1 MAPTSDPL
9 SQYLFVPRVLWLA
22 LMMSNVMVF
31 AIITQTVPLP
41 EAPFDPLYFVV
52 FGVAS
57 LATGAVHLVFPARMK
72 KQIVAGTKLETTEAV
87 DPNASVIF
95 REAAPRIR
103 VFVDERAVAAAG
115 GRVLQTPFIVGM
127 ALAESIGLNGTVLV
141 ALGCPLAQAVAFPAI
156 AALLMARLFPTRKSL
171 LAPLEA
177 HYGARLVSDQ
187 PAKSQ

>member
-1 MAPTSDPL
+1 MAPTNDPF
-9 SQYLFVPRVLWLA
+9 SQHLFVPRVLWLA

-31 AIITQTVPLP
+31 VVVATTVPAP
-41 EAPFDPLYFVV
+41 AIPFDATLFGVL
-52 FGVAS
+52 GVAS
-57 LATGAVHLVFPARMK
+57 LVTGAVHFVFPSRMR
-72 KQIVAGTKLETTEAV
+72 QRLVAGTKLETTEAV

-115 GRVLQTPFIVGM
+115 ARALQTPFIVGM
-127 ALAESIGLNGTVLV
+127 ALAESIGLHGTVLV
-141 ALGCPLAQAVAFPAI
+141 ALGCPLEQAAAFPAI
-156 AALLMARLFPTRKSL
+156 AAVLMARLFPTQKAL